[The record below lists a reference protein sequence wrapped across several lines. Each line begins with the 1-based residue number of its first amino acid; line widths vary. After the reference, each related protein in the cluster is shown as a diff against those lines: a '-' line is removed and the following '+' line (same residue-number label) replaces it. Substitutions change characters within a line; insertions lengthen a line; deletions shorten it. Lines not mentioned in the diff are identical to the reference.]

1 MMLKQK
7 LNIKSSIVDANNYLN
22 RVFLL
27 FDSLN
32 RELHLRQRLIDIFFS
47 FFSFH
52 EANHYF
58 NESKI
63 CHCNILNN
71 IMFNVTLEPNIVVI
85 ISNASIKNNVA
96 TSITHIH
103 LFNSLLKKILHHTI
117 NITLTEAEL
126 FALRYRIN

>member
-1 MMLKQK
+1 MLKQK